1 MFLSRS
7 LIEELDDPLGYFE
20 QKIANQVKK
29 NDPNL
34 AKIILE
40 KAIHTYKH
48 DPRYQN
54 NPRYLKLWLIY
65 IFDLSQDKRIAT
77 LELLINHRISHK
89 LALLYEAVAHEQIQ
103 QNRLNDA
110 HDSLL
115 LGLKNNAI
123 PTKRLRRAYEQF
135 KSLNWIDFDQSEY
148 TLLNYS
154 NEYNNHAL
162 NDQHDDDDNNDDEHL
177 LLYDTTSYF
186 MDNKNLLSQLNW
198 LRTQLEHYARASIL
212 REIDYSGREISVEEL
227 RVKHNPAMRI
237 KPAYRHHPLILTH
250 KKLLNQPKPA
260 TQPKP
265 MTQSNPITQSAQQ
278 ITSLAHV
285 FRLQPPSPS
294 HEKPS
299 SSGQQQKSLCKTPP
313 VLEQEIPQTTAFEEE
328 LPLTD
333 IKVVV
338 LPHSPAFVQEQINK
352 TSARQCSNYHVI
364 KDTAFPI
371 HRALSSWFIYDKKK
385 NLWRPSAKKEKE
397 SYITLRNDRYLVLGQ
412 LGEGGMAQVYLVQ
425 HNQKF
430 YALKVQQPPCPWE
443 YYIHHQMRQRRV
455 SGLCLL
461 PIVQYYYYSDTSF
474 LLIPYVRHGTLLE
487 AYNQYTAVQKVM
499 PEPIVLLFTGQFMQ
513 QVFLLHNINIAHN
526 DLKLDNIMLIT
537 RSEGVMPAVVLIDF
551 GYSVDMTVIK
561 GSKCKATWPPACPQ
575 SGYPFLNTEYNPI
588 YADYWEIAAGAHRLL
603 FGEPMRTIQ
612 REGKFVIRQK
622 IKRYWHADLWSSFF
636 EFLLNPHKLSQNNT
650 KKLLSEFKKVNVPNQ
665 LINECIQLLCR

>member
-7 LIEELDDPLGYFE
+7 KIEELDDPLGYYE

-29 NDPNL
+29 SDPNL

-65 IFDLSQDKRIAT
+65 IFDLSQDKRIET

-123 PTKRLRRAYEQF
+123 PTKRLRRAHEQF

-148 TLLNYS
+148 TLLNYF

-162 NDQHDDDDNNDDEHL
+162 NDQYDDDDNNDDEHL

-186 MDNKNLLSQLNW
+186 MDNNKNLLSQLNW

-227 RVKHNPAMRI
+227 RVKHNPAMRV
-237 KPAYRHHPLILTH
+237 A
-250 KKLLNQPKPA
+250 
-260 TQPKP
+260 
-265 MTQSNPITQSAQQ
+265 
-278 ITSLAHV
+278 
-285 FRLQPPSPS
+285 
-294 HEKPS
+294 
-299 SSGQQQKSLCKTPP
+299 
-313 VLEQEIPQTTAFEEE
+313 
-328 LPLTD
+328 
-333 IKVVV
+333 V
-338 LPHSPAFVQEQINK
+338 LPHSPTFVQEQINK

-397 SYITLRNDRYLVLGQ
+397 SFITLRNDRYLVLGQ

-443 YYIHHQMRQRRV
+443 YYIHHQMRQRRI

-461 PIVQYYYYSDTSF
+461 PIVQYYYYNDTSF
-474 LLIPYVRHGTLLE
+474 LLMPYVRHGTLLE
-487 AYNQYTAVQKVM
+487 AYNQYTAVQKAM

-513 QVFLLHNINIAHN
+513 QVFLLHDINIAHN
-526 DLKLDNIMLIT
+526 DLKLDNVMLIT
-537 RSEGVMPAVVLIDF
+537 RKEGAMPAVVLIDF
-551 GYSVDMTVIK
+551 GYSVDMTIIK

-622 IKRYWHADLWSSFF
+622 IKRYWHIDLWSSFF
-636 EFLLNPHKLSQNNT
+636 EFLLNPHEPSQNNT
-650 KKLLSEFKKVNVPNQ
+650 EKLLSEFKKVSVPDQ
-665 LINECIQLLCR
+665 LVNECIQLLCH